1 MCTLKNLT
9 RVCGQQLPPGTKA
22 KLYLIPKDELTAWP
36 ATVADGG
43 GVAAGDTKR
52 LDEAFAMV
60 TTAGKGFW
68 RTLDILV
75 DTGQLRE
82 VLEGEIG
89 GQSIRQRVDFFV
101 LGNGAEQNEYVD
113 CMLANSGCLIVMI
126 PTKAGNYH
134 VMGDLE
140 NPVYVEAIEGG
151 SGGDR
156 VGFQYTL
163 YSNTGSTTYLY
174 DADTLG
180 IDPTPAT

>member
-22 KLYLIPKDELTAWP
+22 KLYLIPKDEITTWP

-43 GVAAGDTKR
+43 GTAAGDTKR
-52 LDEAFAMV
+52 LAAAFTLS
-60 TTAGKGFW
+60 TTAGAGFW
-68 RTLDILV
+68 RELDILV

-82 VLEGEIG
+82 AIEGEIG

-101 LGNGAEQNEYVD
+101 LGNGAQQQEYVD

-140 NPVYVEAIEGG
+140 NPVYVETIEGG
-151 SGGDR
+151 TGGDR
-156 VGFQYTL
+156 VGYQYTL
-163 YSNTGSTTYLY
+163 YANTGTTTYLY
-174 DADTLG
+174 DAVTLG
-180 IDPTPAT
+180 IDTTPSV